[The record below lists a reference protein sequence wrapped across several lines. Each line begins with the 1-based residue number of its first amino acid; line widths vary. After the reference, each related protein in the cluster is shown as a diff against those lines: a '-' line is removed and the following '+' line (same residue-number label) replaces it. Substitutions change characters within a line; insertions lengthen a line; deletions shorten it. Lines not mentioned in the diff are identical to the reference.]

1 MRSSKNRFVAVTR
14 AFSFGLLAMYLFD
27 PDIGRRRRSLLADK
41 MRKTR
46 HRLSDLAEVA
56 SRDAANRTQGL
67 RTAMGARL
75 SGERL
80 ASPRVIEERVRAR
93 IGRAVSSPG
102 ALQVQARDDGTV
114 ILAGPV
120 LASEVGCL
128 MRAARSVRGVKAV
141 DDQLDVHDHPGNIPA
156 LQGARGP
163 RSSTGHGMTEN
174 WPPSVRVLAAAVGA
188 SLAVVSLFRRGPMNL
203 VGPVL
208 GGALLMRA
216 AANKSLKRAAG
227 FSWTKSVHIDKEMF
241 VAAPPERVFKFWR
254 HQENFPQ
261 FMRNV
266 QEVQAAGED
275 RWHWKVA
282 SPLGPVEWDAKI
294 VEPEENRRLAWHTL
308 PGTPVESEGRIDFE
322 PEGEG
327 TRLRVSMGYTPVA
340 GALGHAAARLFGKDA
355 KSEMDE
361 DLMRVKSYLETGV
374 AARRGRAT
382 KSGGGR
388 SPLALTGDAVRD
400 WRNFS
405 GQLPPEVPFRPMDQL
420 RLYDDGLCPSSEPH
434 EIFELVRNSHTLAA
448 LLVWYRSRRLEIT
461 ATSRQM
467 GNVSQGADLASTWV
481 AKQRSAYRGPVTS

>member
-1 MRSSKNRFVAVTR
+1 MRSSENRFVAVAR

-46 HRLSDLAEVA
+46 HRVSDLAEVV

-67 RTAMGARL
+67 RTTIGARL
-75 SGERL
+75 SGERH

-93 IGRAVSSPG
+93 IGRAVSTPG
-102 ALQVQARDDGTV
+102 ALKVRAQDDGTV

-120 LASEVGCL
+120 LASEVSRL
-128 MRAARSVRGVKAV
+128 MRAAWSVRGVKGV
-141 DDQLDVHDHPGNIPA
+141 DDQLEVHDHPGNISA
-156 LQGARGP
+156 LQGARQS
-163 RSSTGHGMTEN
+163 RSSTGHGVTEN
-174 WPPSVRVLAAAVGA
+174 WPPSVRVLAAAAGA
-188 SLAVVSLFRRGPMNL
+188 SLAVASLFRGAPTNL

-216 AANKSLKRAAG
+216 AGNKSLKRTVG
-227 FSWTKSVHIDKEMF
+227 FSRTKSVHIDKEMF
-241 VAAPPERVFKFWR
+241 IAAPPERVFDFWR

-266 QEVQAAGED
+266 QEVQPAGED

-282 SPLGPVEWDAKI
+282 GPLGPVEWDAKI
-294 VEPEENRRLAWHTL
+294 VEREENRRLAWHTL

-374 AARRGRAT
+374 AARDAA
-382 KSGGGR
+382 GGQR
-388 SPLALTGDAVRD
+388 NQAEDA
-400 WRNFS
+400 
-405 GQLPPEVPFRPMDQL
+405 
-420 RLYDDGLCPSSEPH
+420 
-434 EIFELVRNSHTLAA
+434 
-448 LLVWYRSRRLEIT
+448 RRLH
-461 ATSRQM
+461 
-467 GNVSQGADLASTWV
+467 
-481 AKQRSAYRGPVTS
+481 